1 MIDQIAPPDFAKWLT
16 DVATAHPT
24 RQAVL
29 LDVREPHE
37 LQSASVGSGTAN
49 PAYRLVTIPLALV
62 PLRLA
67 ELNPEQPTA
76 CLCHHGVRSMQVAR
90 FLASRGFADVVNI
103 AGGIDAWATQVD
115 PSIGWYQG

>member
-1 MIDQIAPPDFAKWLT
+1 MLRTPWWD
-16 DVATAHPT
+16 

-37 LQSASVGSGTAN
+37 LQSASVGSSTAN
-49 PAYRLVTIPLALV
+49 PAYRLVTIPMSLV

-76 CLCHHGVRSMQVAR
+76 CLCHHGARSLRVAA
-90 FLASRGFADVVNI
+90 FLQHNGFEKLANI
-103 AGGIDAWATQVD
+103 TGGIDAWSHENDSAV
-115 PSIGWYQG
+115 PRY